1 MFHYQFYSV
10 QEIPPSKR
18 SSTKTSAGIAPR
30 AKLGPSGFT
39 GWTRKILY
47 EFTRTDTRALFG
59 PGPSPFLLGGVIK
72 KHLNHCRADDPECVD
87 EIERELYVDDLLI
100 SGWTVEK
107 AKQLGSSDKPPFVN
121 INGTQM

>member
-1 MFHYQFYSV
+1 MLSPSLATSV
-10 QEIPPSKR
+10 RR
-18 SSTKTSAGIAPR
+18 SSKCVSARRTVI
-30 AKLGPSGFT
+30 PSGFT
-39 GWTRKILY
+39 GWTRKILC
-47 EFTRTDTRALFG
+47 EFTRTGTRALFG

-72 KHLNHCRADDPECVD
+72 KHLNHCRADHPECVD

-107 AKQLGSSDKPPFVN
+107 AKQLGSSDKPPFVY